1 MVTETGEATARFLK
15 SIARGEVDP
24 KDSLNQQA
32 QAGLQHVRSMR
43 SEDSRPQDCRLASRQ
58 LVRPSPRRAH
68 ETARFVQLLACACL
82 QEGRTRPDAT
92 WPADRPSCQPVRP
105 GN

>member
-32 QAGLQHVRSMR
+32 QAGLQRVRSMR
-43 SEDSRPQDCRLASRQ
+43 SEDTSRPQDCRLASRQ
-58 LVRPSPRRAH
+58 LVRLSP
-68 ETARFVQLLACACL
+68 
-82 QEGRTRPDAT
+82 
-92 WPADRPSCQPVRP
+92 WPAHGAPWLAQLSLCALLESLDPA
-105 GN
+105 